1 MNMKI
6 KSIEYNKLVQHA
18 LRDVVRLAL
27 ETTIEQGLPG
37 EHHFFI
43 TFYTQKPGVII
54 PEFLLEKYP
63 KEMTII
69 LQHQFWDLKVN
80 DHDFMV
86 TLSFDNQIAE
96 MTIPFSSLKA
106 FIDPSVKFGL
116 QFDTEETLNP
126 TKNNS
131 TLGKG
136 SRSIPN
142 SPGQLNQE
150 KSFEG
155 KSESAIDEDVTER
168 DSAEVVSLE
177 TFRKK

>member
-1 MNMKI
+1 MKI
-6 KSIEYNKLVQHA
+6 KSLEYNKMVQHA

-27 ETTIEQGLPG
+27 ETTVEQGLPG

-54 PEFLLEKYP
+54 PGFLLEKYP
-63 KEMTII
+63 EEMTII

-116 QFDTEETLNP
+116 QFDTEDTLNP
-126 TKNNS
+126 EKDNPIFS
-131 TLGKG
+131 KEGW
-136 SRSIPN
+136 SVPN
-142 SPGQLNQE
+142 SPDQLNQE
-150 KSFEG
+150 NSFDGE
-155 KSESAIDEDVTER
+155 SRSAIDENVTER
-168 DSAEVVSLE
+168 DTAEVVSLE